1 MSKGK
6 IEMLTA
12 RQFAQQKGIN
22 YRTALNWLAAGL
34 VSGAVVKQSPLG
46 DYWEVPS
53 TALTMEKPK
62 PGPKPTAVKSEK
74 LKPAKKA
81 RKGFKVTGA

>member
-1 MSKGK
+1 
-6 IEMLTA
+6 MLTA
-12 RQFAQQKGIN
+12 RQYAQQKGIN

-34 VSGAVVKQSPLG
+34 VPGAEVKTSPLG

-62 PGPKPTAVKSEK
+62 PGPKPNTVKAVK
-74 LKPAKKA
+74 LKAVKQSRKK
-81 RKGFKVTGA
+81 GD